1 MLRSG
6 HIDAPRPSM
15 HTPCQCHYRGSV
27 IDGREF
33 DSSYA
38 RAAPATLA
46 PSEVITGWTEA
57 MLLMREGD
65 HWQLFVPAELACVA
79 CYFIMFF

>member
-1 MLRSG
+1 MLRDG
-6 HIDAPRPSM
+6 PVDARKPSL

-46 PSEVITGWTEA
+46 PSEVVGGGIVL
-57 MLLMREGD
+57 MLCVS
-65 HWQLFVPAELACVA
+65 HEL
-79 CYFIMFF
+79 